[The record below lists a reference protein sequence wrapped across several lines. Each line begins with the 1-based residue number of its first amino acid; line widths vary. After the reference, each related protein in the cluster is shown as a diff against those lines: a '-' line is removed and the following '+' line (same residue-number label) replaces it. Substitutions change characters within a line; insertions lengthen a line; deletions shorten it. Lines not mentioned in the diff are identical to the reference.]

1 MLTITDE
8 MNEISEN
15 ISLLQKY
22 MQELPDKALGLGVR
36 VLIAVIILF
45 IGSKLIKLVR
55 RILKKSLEHAKAETG
70 FWMAW

>member
-36 VLIAVIILF
+36 VLIAVII
-45 IGSKLIKLVR
+45 
-55 RILKKSLEHAKAETG
+55 
-70 FWMAW
+70 